1 MLEPRIKLCLITLQ
15 LFPYRGRMATIT
27 VRQLEIFSQ
36 VVKHGSFHNCAR
48 QIGVSQVAISDHI
61 RQLEQRLGH
70 KLIERISG
78 GASVLPQAG
87 KRAYAHAPHILAGM
101 EKRSGRE
108 SWQG

>member
-36 VVKHGSFHNCAR
+36 AVKHGSFRNCAR

-70 KLIERISG
+70 NVFERLPG
-78 GASVLPQAG
+78 GESVLKPAG
-87 KRAYAHAPHILAGM
+87 KRAYAPATHILAGM
-101 EKRSGRE
+101 DKLSAAM
-108 SWQG
+108 